1 MQSKEMG
8 GGEDFDDADFGMGD
22 DFEAEDVYE
31 QRAFEQGGDSDD
43 EEDDDI
49 GGIDILGDVK
59 QAEQFAT
66 HAQPAR
72 RSTGAVEEQKIADVN
87 IDEFNTAA
95 LDDLLGGGAPQRSS
109 DTMVNPSTGP
119 DLLDT

>member
-1 MQSKEMG
+1 M
-8 GGEDFDDADFGMGD
+8 
-22 DFEAEDVYE
+22 
-31 QRAFEQGGDSDD
+31 
-43 EEDDDI
+43 
-49 GGIDILGDVK
+49 
-59 QAEQFAT
+59 
-66 HAQPAR
+66 R
-72 RSTGAVEEQKIADVN
+72 RSTGAVEEQKIQDVN

>member
-1 MQSKEMG
+1 M
-8 GGEDFDDADFGMGD
+8 
-22 DFEAEDVYE
+22 
-31 QRAFEQGGDSDD
+31 
-43 EEDDDI
+43 
-49 GGIDILGDVK
+49 
-59 QAEQFAT
+59 
-66 HAQPAR
+66 
-72 RSTGAVEEQKIADVN
+72 EEQKIQDVK